1 MKYIIIVLIIILL
14 FFLVVRENF
23 DPSANLNLLTNS
35 PYRFDNPIRIPISAD
50 LDDDTEVPKQF
61 QFDKKL
67 NITTLQKL
75 KAINNILER
84 IKEISMTNN
93 KFNVITFNPALLPV
107 KTFEPEIQKLRVV
120 NQFIINKLTYY
131 SGGQYNFQLVN
142 MDNAYGAETDDQYRV
157 AYILYGSIDD
167 INLKIIVDLIII
179 KSQTTQT
186 DLNIVFTELRID
198 NPNVYITPYNN
209 ENTDNYELITDYSKS
224 LK

>member
-50 LDDDTEVPKQF
+50 LDDDTEVPKQID
-61 QFDKKL
+61 FDKKL

-224 LK
+224 LQ

>member
-209 ENTDNYELITDYSKS
+209 ENSDNYELITDYSKS